1 MFICSF
7 VILYEYFLMHE
18 YETYKFV
25 TTCCTKCGRLC
36 ATNQIPPSGVFW
48 HSTL

>member
-36 ATNQIPPSGVFW
+36 ATNQIPPSGVF
-48 HSTL
+48 